1 MGQIKFINA
10 GAGSGK
16 TYRLT
21 EQFCEELHKGAQP
34 SEFILTTY
42 TKAAAEEF
50 RTKIKGK
57 LIEREMREYMP
68 LVDSAQIG
76 TIHSVAQAYIEKYWY
91 LLNMSPTLALK
102 EEGEM
107 QEFIAQLLEMV
118 VTKEDLKFFYDYQ
131 RKMEITKKEGLAT
144 LPDPDFW
151 KEPVLKLVESLRLYG
166 MGVEC
171 IDNFEQSSKEIAEEV
186 FAEYAYEKSRFDAAA
201 AELKGYLDNVRGR
214 AAQTA
219 QAFWTD
225 KVAPFIAEPSTD
237 CKAILD
243 FKHGTS
249 IWIQEAPKEFVEL
262 VTKYVF
268 AQHRPMVVACIERI
282 FAIAKKLYTRIE
294 AEKREKGILEFAD
307 LEILF
312 RDLLK
317 ESSVRDDI
325 GATVRF
331 VFVDEFQDV
340 SPIQLEIF
348 KLLAEVVEHNCWVG
362 DPKQAIYRFR
372 GSDSALVKE
381 VINTIPEDDIEP
393 LETSYRS
400 LEQLVTSA
408 NNMFVGAFGKLI
420 EEDRIEERYVKL
432 KPCEKKIEEQ
442 DHCHDYLGNHHW
454 WLSVPTRNGQSTDA
468 RRAAQIY
475 PALASKLKRIFDE
488 GSLKVVDTEKKDGM
502 HLRSLRYGDVAIL
515 TRKNIDCTRIAD
527 ALRAKGIPVS
537 ALDERLDD
545 QAEVKLVLTLMKY
558 IARIDVRLTTAEL
571 RKLLD
576 DASLE
581 TILRDLAEAR
591 ECADLTA
598 LLDVLRERY
607 AHHSVYEMVRELIA
621 VLDLRHLVGKW
632 GFAQKRQGN
641 LDALL
646 DMAASFVQK
655 TGTASVA
662 EFIQYV
668 AAKKVDLP
676 FDNTGDTVKV
686 LTYHKSKGLQWKM
699 VIMNSLHI
707 DSLEKEDFF
716 KKTFAG
722 VNILRDHDGKVRL
735 NLFPP
740 IHGVQKYVDL
750 AQLKKASA
758 LYDYLAEKQRAEDLR
773 LFYVGYTR
781 AENYAVRLS
790 FGAVPMKWLQNIGIT
805 MVGDE
810 EEITD
815 CNDGPCESPAV
826 SVIPRTLIAQTVER
840 ENKYISPSQMKT
852 KEGELLPKC
861 TVQAIAANTDTT
873 RWEVEADVFGTCV
886 HNYMAIH
893 TWDPHS
899 KEVQR
904 QNLNRANTIISAFE
918 LGKYLTA
925 ETLVEQA
932 NALYAYIEK
941 RFGEMAT
948 TGHEIP
954 FTHRTKDGQ
963 VVSGEIDLYVKTTS
977 GEGILIDFKNPLIP
991 KGKGS
996 DEVVTAKAISYW
1008 PQLKAYRHALT
1019 EAGEK
1024 VTHTFI
1030 YYAMLGTLA
1039 ELEQD

>member
-1 MGQIKFINA
+1 MGHIKFINA

-21 EQFCEELHKGAQP
+21 EQFCEELQKGAQP

-57 LIEREMREYMP
+57 LIERGMREYMP

-131 RKMEITKKEGLAT
+131 RKMGITKKEGLAT
-144 LPDPDFW
+144 LPDADFW
-151 KEPVLKLVESLRLYG
+151 KAPVLKLVESLRLYG

-171 IDNFEQSSKEIAEEV
+171 IADFERSSKEIAEEM
-186 FAEYAYEKSRFDAAA
+186 FAEYSLDMNKLASAA
-201 AELKGYLDNVRGR
+201 AELKQHLDAEKR
-214 AAQTA
+214 AAKSA

-225 KVAPFIAEPSTD
+225 QVAPFIAKPSTD

-243 FKHGTS
+243 FKYGS
-249 IWIQEAPKEFVEL
+249 GKWIQEAPGEFFEL

-268 AQHRPMVVACIERI
+268 AQHRPMVVACIERV
-282 FAIAKKLYTRIE
+282 FAIAKKLYTQIE
-294 AEKREKGILEFAD
+294 KEKREKGILEFAD

-317 ESSVRDDI
+317 ENTVRDDI
-325 GATVRF
+325 GATIRF

-381 VINTIPEDDIEP
+381 VINTIPENDIEP

-408 NNMFVGAFGKLI
+408 NNMFVGAFGNLI
-420 EEDRIEERYVKL
+420 EEDRIEEKYVKL
-432 KPCEKKIEEQ
+432 KPCEKKIKEQ
-442 DHCHDYLGNHHW
+442 SICPDYRGNHHW
-454 WLSVPTRNGQSTDA
+454 WLSIPTQKGQSTNTKN
-468 RRAAQIY
+468 AAKIY

-488 GSLKVVDTEKKDGM
+488 ESLKVVDTDKKGGM
-502 HLRSLRYGDVAIL
+502 HQRSLRYGDVAIL
-515 TRKNIDCTRIAD
+515 TRNNTDCGRIAND
-527 ALRAKGIPVS
+527 LRDKGIPVS
-537 ALDERLDD
+537 VFDERLDN

-558 IARIDVRLTTAEL
+558 IARIDVKLTTTEL

-576 DASLE
+576 DESLE

-591 ECADLTA
+591 ECKDLTT
-598 LLDVLRERY
+598 LLDELRKRY

-668 AAKKVDLP
+668 ATKKVDLP

-699 VIMNSLHI
+699 VIMNSLHN
-707 DSLEKEDFF
+707 DSLEKEGFF
-716 KKTFAG
+716 KKTFSG
-722 VNILRDHDGKVRL
+722 VNILRDHKGKVGL
-735 NLFPP
+735 NFFPP

-750 AQLKKASA
+750 SLLEKAGA
-758 LYDYLAEKQRAEDLR
+758 LYDYLIEKQRAEDLR

-790 FGAVPMKWLQNIGIT
+790 FGDVPMKWLQNIGIT
-805 MVGDE
+805 MKSE
-810 EEITD
+810 KEEITD
-815 CNDGPCESPAV
+815 SNDGPCESPAV
-826 SVIPRTLIAQTVER
+826 SVIPRTHIAQSMER

-852 KEGELLPKC
+852 KEEEQLPKC
-861 TVQAIAANTDTT
+861 TALTIAANTDTT
-873 RWEVEADVFGTCV
+873 RWEVEADLFGTCV

-893 TWDPHS
+893 AWEPDS
-899 KEVQR
+899 KEVHQH
-904 QNLNRANTIISAFE
+904 NLNRANTIISAFE
-918 LGKYLTA
+918 LGKYITP

-932 NALYAYIEK
+932 NALYTYIEK
-941 RFGEMAT
+941 RFGKMAT
-948 TGHEIP
+948 IGNEIP

-991 KGKGS
+991 KGKVS
-996 DEVVTAKAISYW
+996 DEVVSAKAIGYW

>member
-1 MGQIKFINA
+1 MGHIKFINA

-21 EQFCEELHKGAQP
+21 EQFCEELRNEAQP

-57 LIEREMREYMP
+57 LIERGMREYMP

-144 LPDPDFW
+144 LPDADFW
-151 KEPVLKLVESLRLYG
+151 KAPVLKLVESLRLYG

-171 IDNFEQSSKEIAEEV
+171 IADFERSSKEIAEEV
-186 FAEYAYEKSRFDAAA
+186 FAEYSLDMNELTSAA
-201 AELKGYLDNVRGR
+201 AELKGYLDNVNGR

-249 IWIQEAPKEFVEL
+249 NWIREAPEEFFEL

-268 AQHRPMVVACIERI
+268 AQHRPMVVACIEHI

-294 AEKREKGILEFAD
+294 AEKREKGILEFSD

-317 ESSVRDDI
+317 ESTVRDDI

-381 VINTIPEDDIEP
+381 VINTIPDIEP

-408 NNMFVGAFGKLI
+408 NDMFVGAFGKLI
-420 EEDRIEERYVKL
+420 EEDRIEKKYVEL
-432 KPCEKKIEEQ
+432 KPCEDKIKEQ
-442 DHCHDYLGNHHW
+442 DHCPDYRGNHHW
-454 WLSVPTRNGQSTDA
+454 WLSIPTRNGQSTDA
-468 RRAAQIY
+468 RKAAQIY
-475 PALASKLKRIFDE
+475 PALASKLKHIFDE
-488 GSLKVVDTEKKDGM
+488 GALKVADTEKKDGM
-502 HLRSLRYGDVAIL
+502 RSLRYGDVAIL

-558 IARIDVRLTTAEL
+558 IARIDVKLTTAEL

-607 AHHSVYEMVRELIA
+607 AHHSVYEIVRELIA

-722 VNILRDHDGKVRL
+722 VNILRDHSGKVRL

-750 AQLKKASA
+750 AQLKKTGA
-758 LYDYLAEKQRAEDLR
+758 LYEYLAEKQRAEDLR

-805 MVGDE
+805 MEGE
-810 EEITD
+810 KEEITD
-815 CNDGPCESPAV
+815 SNDGPCEAPAV
-826 SVIPRTLIAQTVER
+826 SVIPRILIAQTIER

-852 KEGELLPKC
+852 KEGEQLPKC
-861 TVQAIAANTDTT
+861 TILPIAANTDTT

-893 TWDPHS
+893 AWDPNS

-941 RFGEMAT
+941 RFGEMAA

-991 KGKGS
+991 KGKVS
-996 DEVVTAKAISYW
+996 DEVVSAKAIGYW

>member
-1 MGQIKFINA
+1 MGHIKFINA

-21 EQFCEELHKGAQP
+21 EQFCEELRNEAQP

-57 LIEREMREYMP
+57 LIERGMREYMP

-144 LPDPDFW
+144 LPDADFW
-151 KEPVLKLVESLRLYG
+151 KAPVLKLVESLRLYG

-171 IDNFEQSSKEIAEEV
+171 IADFERSSREIAEEM
-186 FAEYAYEKSRFDAAA
+186 FAEYSLDMNELTSAAA
-201 AELKGYLDNVRGR
+201 KLKGYLDNVNGR

-225 KVAPFIAEPSTD
+225 QVAPFIAKPSTD

-243 FKHGTS
+243 FKNGTS
-249 IWIQEAPKEFVEL
+249 KWIQEAPEEFFEL

-294 AEKREKGILEFAD
+294 DEKREKGILEFAD

-317 ESSVRDDI
+317 ESTVRDDI
-325 GATVRF
+325 GATVSF

-381 VINTIPEDDIEP
+381 VINTIPDIEP

-408 NNMFVGAFGKLI
+408 NDMFVGAFGKLI
-420 EEDRIEERYVKL
+420 EEDRIEGKYVKL
-432 KPCEKKIEEQ
+432 KPCEKKIKEQ
-442 DHCHDYLGNHHW
+442 DHCPDYRGNHHW

-468 RRAAQIY
+468 RKAAQIY
-475 PALASKLKRIFDE
+475 PALASKLKHIFDE
-488 GSLKVVDTEKKDGM
+488 ESLKVVDTDKKGDM
-502 HLRSLRYGDVAIL
+502 HLRSLRFGDVAIL

-545 QAEVKLVLTLMKY
+545 QVEVKLVLTLMKY
-558 IARIDVRLTTAEL
+558 IARIDVKLTTAEL

-722 VNILRDHDGKVRL
+722 VNILRDHSGKVRL

-750 AQLKKASA
+750 AQLKKTGA

-790 FGAVPMKWLQNIGIT
+790 FGEVPMKWLENIDIT
-805 MVGDE
+805 MGGE
-810 EEITD
+810 KEEITD
-815 CNDGPCESPAV
+815 SYDGACEAPAV
-826 SVIPRTLIAQTVER
+826 SVIPRTHIAQTVER

-852 KEGELLPKC
+852 KEGEQLPKC
-861 TVQAIAANTDTT
+861 TILAIAANTDTT

-886 HNYMAIH
+886 HDYMAIH
-893 TWDPHS
+893 AWDPHS

-932 NALYAYIEK
+932 DALYAYIEK

-948 TGHEIP
+948 IGNEIP

-991 KGKGS
+991 KGKVS
-996 DEVVTAKAISYW
+996 DEVVSAKAISYW

>member
-1 MGQIKFINA
+1 MGHIKFINA

-16 TYRLT
+16 THRLT
-21 EQFCEELHKGAQP
+21 EQFCEELQKGAQP

-57 LIEREMREYMP
+57 LIERGMREYMP

-131 RKMEITKKEGLAT
+131 RKMDIAKKEGLAT

-151 KEPVLKLVESLRLYG
+151 KTPVLKLVESLRLYG

-171 IDNFEQSSKEIAEEV
+171 IADFERSSREIAEEV
-186 FAEYAYEKSRFDAAA
+186 FAEYSLDMNKLTSAA
-201 AELKGYLDNVRGR
+201 AELKQHLDAEKR
-214 AAQTA
+214 AAKSA

-225 KVAPFIAEPSTD
+225 QVVPFIAKPSTD

-243 FKHGTS
+243 FKRGTS
-249 IWIQEAPKEFVEL
+249 KWVQEAPEEFFEL

-268 AQHRPMVVACIERI
+268 AQHRPMVAACIERI
-282 FAIAKKLYTRIE
+282 FAIAKKLHTRIE
-294 AEKREKGILEFAD
+294 DEKREKGILEFAD

-317 ESSVRDDI
+317 ENTVRDDI
-325 GATVRF
+325 GATIRF

-348 KLLAEVVEHNCWVG
+348 KLLTEVVEHNCWVG

-381 VINTIPEDDIEP
+381 VINTIPENDIEP

-400 LEQLVTSA
+400 LEQLVTIA
-408 NNMFVGAFGKLI
+408 NDMFVGAFGRLI

-432 KPCEKKIEEQ
+432 KPCEDKKKEQ
-442 DHCHDYLGNHHW
+442 DNCPDYRGNHHW
-454 WLSVPTRNGQSTDA
+454 WLSVPTKSGQSTDA
-468 RRAAQIY
+468 RKAAQIY
-475 PALASKLKRIFDE
+475 PALATKLKRIFDE
-488 GSLKVVDTEKKDGM
+488 GSLKVVDTDKKDGM
-502 HLRSLRYGDVAIL
+502 HLRNLRYGDVAIL
-515 TRKNIDCTRIAD
+515 TRKNIDCSRIAD

-558 IARIDVRLTTAEL
+558 IARIDVKLTTAEL

-621 VLDLRHLVGKW
+621 ILDLRHLVGKW
-632 GFAQKRQGN
+632 GFTQKRQGN

-646 DMAASFVQK
+646 NMAASFVQK

-662 EFIQYV
+662 EFVQYV
-668 AAKKVDLP
+668 STQKVDLP

-699 VIMNSLHI
+699 VIMNSLHN

-716 KKTFAG
+716 KKTFSG
-722 VNILRDHDGKVRL
+722 VNILRDHKGKVGL
-735 NLFPP
+735 NFFPP

-750 AQLKKASA
+750 SLLEKAGG
-758 LYDYLAEKQRAEDLR
+758 LYNYLIEKQRAEDLR

-790 FGAVPMKWLQNIGIT
+790 FGDVPMKWLENIGISLE
-805 MVGDE
+805 GE
-810 EEITD
+810 REEITD
-815 CNDGPCESPAV
+815 SNDGPCEAPAV
-826 SVIPRTLIAQTVER
+826 SVIPRTYITQMVER

-852 KEGELLPKC
+852 KEGEQLPKC
-861 TVQAIAANTDTT
+861 TILTIAANTDTT
-873 RWEVEADVFGTCV
+873 RWEVETDVFGTCV

-893 TWDPHS
+893 AWEPDS
-899 KEVQR
+899 KEVHQH
-904 QNLNRANTIISAFE
+904 NLNRANTIISAFE
-918 LGKYLTA
+918 LGKYLTP
-925 ETLVEQA
+925 EKLVAQA
-932 NALYAYIEK
+932 NALYTYIEK
-941 RFGEMAT
+941 RFGEIAT

-954 FTHRTKDGQ
+954 FAHRTKDGQ

-991 KGKGS
+991 KGKVS
-996 DEVVTAKAISYW
+996 DEVVTAKAIGYW

>member
-1 MGQIKFINA
+1 MGHIKFINA

-16 TYRLT
+16 THRLT
-21 EQFCEELHKGAQP
+21 EQFCEELRNGAQP

-57 LIEREMREYMP
+57 LIETDMRGHLP

-131 RKMEITKKEGLAT
+131 RKMEITKREGLAT

-151 KEPVLKLVESLRLYG
+151 KEPVLKLVESLRLYD
-166 MGVEC
+166 MG
-171 IDNFEQSSKEIAEEV
+171 IDCLDDLERSSKEIAEEV
-186 FAEYAYEKSRFDAAA
+186 FAEYSLDMNKLTSAA
-201 AELKGYLDNVRGR
+201 AELKQHLDAEKR
-214 AAQTA
+214 AAKSA

-225 KVAPFIAEPSTD
+225 QVAPFIAKPSTD

-243 FKHGTS
+243 FKYGS
-249 IWIQEAPKEFVEL
+249 GKWIQEAPGEFFEL

-268 AQHRPMVVACIERI
+268 AQHRPMVVACIERV
-282 FAIAKKLYTRIE
+282 FAIAKKLYTQIE
-294 AEKREKGILEFAD
+294 KEKREKGILEFAD

-317 ESSVRDDI
+317 NSRVRDDI
-325 GATVRF
+325 GATIRF

-381 VINTIPEDDIEP
+381 VINTIPDIEP

-408 NNMFVGAFGKLI
+408 NNMFVGAFDKLI
-420 EEDRIEERYVKL
+420 EEDKIEEKYVKL
-432 KPCEKKIEEQ
+432 KPCEKKIKEQ
-442 DHCHDYLGNHHW
+442 SICPDYRGNHHW

-468 RRAAQIY
+468 RKAAQIY

-488 GSLKVVDTEKKDGM
+488 KSLKVTETDKKGGM
-502 HLRSLRYGDVAIL
+502 HQRSLRYGDVAIL
-515 TRKNIDCTRIAD
+515 TRNNTDCGRIAN
-527 ALRAKGIPVS
+527 ALRDKGIPVS
-537 ALDERLDD
+537 VFDERLDN

-558 IARIDVRLTTAEL
+558 IARIDVKLTTTEL

-576 DASLE
+576 DESLE

-668 AAKKVDLP
+668 ATKKVDLP

-699 VIMNSLHI
+699 VIMNSLHN
-707 DSLEKEDFF
+707 DSLEKEDFL
-716 KKTFAG
+716 G
-722 VNILRDHDGKVRL
+722 GKHSTRPQREGQTRFLPSHPWSAEVCR
-735 NLFPP
+735 PVATGKSWRP
-740 IHGVQKYVDL
+740 I
-750 AQLKKASA
+750 
-758 LYDYLAEKQRAEDLR
+758 
-773 LFYVGYTR
+773 
-781 AENYAVRLS
+781 
-790 FGAVPMKWLQNIGIT
+790 
-805 MVGDE
+805 
-810 EEITD
+810 
-815 CNDGPCESPAV
+815 
-826 SVIPRTLIAQTVER
+826 
-840 ENKYISPSQMKT
+840 
-852 KEGELLPKC
+852 
-861 TVQAIAANTDTT
+861 
-873 RWEVEADVFGTCV
+873 
-886 HNYMAIH
+886 
-893 TWDPHS
+893 
-899 KEVQR
+899 
-904 QNLNRANTIISAFE
+904 
-918 LGKYLTA
+918 
-925 ETLVEQA
+925 
-932 NALYAYIEK
+932 
-941 RFGEMAT
+941 
-948 TGHEIP
+948 
-954 FTHRTKDGQ
+954 
-963 VVSGEIDLYVKTTS
+963 
-977 GEGILIDFKNPLIP
+977 
-991 KGKGS
+991 
-996 DEVVTAKAISYW
+996 
-1008 PQLKAYRHALT
+1008 
-1019 EAGEK
+1019 
-1024 VTHTFI
+1024 
-1030 YYAMLGTLA
+1030 
-1039 ELEQD
+1039 